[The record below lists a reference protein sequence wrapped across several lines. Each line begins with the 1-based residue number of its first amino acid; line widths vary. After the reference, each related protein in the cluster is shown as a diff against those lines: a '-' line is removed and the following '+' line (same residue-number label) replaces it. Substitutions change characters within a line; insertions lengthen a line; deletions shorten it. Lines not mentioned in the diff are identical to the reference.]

1 MKMTISVFMKEN
13 NKEKSVLVL
22 KNKKINWLIIISIV
36 ILLVDQVIKALIVSK
51 LYNSSVVLIPN
62 ILNLTYV
69 ENTGAA
75 FGIGSSSTAMFIIV
89 NIIVIGLIVYFIYSK
104 KEELSKTILFALHLI
119 LAGGIGNLIDRIVRG
134 FVVDYIDIN
143 PIFKFPVF
151 NLADICVTLGCIIVV
166 IYLIINIIKE
176 RRRM

>member
-1 MKMTISVFMKEN
+1 MVIIIIILDQLIKG
-13 NKEKSVLVL
+13 
-22 KNKKINWLIIISIV
+22 LII
-36 ILLVDQVIKALIVSK
+36 SK
-51 LYNSSVVLIPN
+51 LYNNTIVLIPK

-89 NIIVIGLIVYFIYSK
+89 NAIIIGLIIYFIHSK
-104 KEELSKTILFALHLI
+104 KGEISKIILFALHLI
-119 LAGGIGNLIDRIVRG
+119 LAGGIGNLIDRIFKG

-151 NLADICVTLGCIIVV
+151 NLADICITIGYTIIV
-166 IYLIINIIKE
+166 IYLITNIIEE
-176 RRRM
+176 RRKL

>member
-1 MKMTISVFMKEN
+1 MVIIIIILDQLIKG
-13 NKEKSVLVL
+13 
-22 KNKKINWLIIISIV
+22 LII
-36 ILLVDQVIKALIVSK
+36 SK
-51 LYNSSVVLIPN
+51 LYNNTIVLIPK

-89 NIIVIGLIVYFIYSK
+89 NAIIIGLIIYFIHSK
-104 KEELSKTILFALHLI
+104 KGEISKIILFALHLI
-119 LAGGIGNLIDRIVRG
+119 LAGGIGNLIDRIFKG

-151 NLADICVTLGCIIVV
+151 NLADICITIGCTIIV
-166 IYLIINIIKE
+166 IYLITNIIKE
-176 RRRM
+176 RRKL

>member
-1 MKMTISVFMKEN
+1 MVIIIIILDQLIKG
-13 NKEKSVLVL
+13 
-22 KNKKINWLIIISIV
+22 LII
-36 ILLVDQVIKALIVSK
+36 SK
-51 LYNSSVVLIPN
+51 LYNNTIVLIPK

-89 NIIVIGLIVYFIYSK
+89 NAIIIGLIIYFIHSK
-104 KEELSKTILFALHLI
+104 KAEISKIILFALHLI
-119 LAGGIGNLIDRIVRG
+119 LAGGIGNLIDRIFKG

-151 NLADICVTLGCIIVV
+151 NLADICITIGCTIIV
-166 IYLIINIIKE
+166 IYLITNIIKE
-176 RRRM
+176 RRKL

>member
-1 MKMTISVFMKEN
+1 MVIIIIILDQLIKG
-13 NKEKSVLVL
+13 
-22 KNKKINWLIIISIV
+22 LII
-36 ILLVDQVIKALIVSK
+36 SK
-51 LYNSSVVLIPN
+51 LYNNTIVLIPK

-89 NIIVIGLIVYFIYSK
+89 NAIIIGLIIYFIHSK
-104 KEELSKTILFALHLI
+104 KGEISKIILFALHLI
-119 LAGGIGNLIDRIVRG
+119 LAGGIGNLIDRIFKG

-151 NLADICVTLGCIIVV
+151 NLADICITIGYTIIV
-166 IYLIINIIKE
+166 IYLITNIIKE
-176 RRRM
+176 RRKL

>member
-1 MKMTISVFMKEN
+1 MVIIIIILDQLIKG
-13 NKEKSVLVL
+13 
-22 KNKKINWLIIISIV
+22 LII
-36 ILLVDQVIKALIVSK
+36 SK
-51 LYNSSVVLIPN
+51 LYNNTIVLIPK

-89 NIIVIGLIVYFIYSK
+89 NAIIIGLIIYFIHSK
-104 KEELSKTILFALHLI
+104 KGEISKIILFALHLI
-119 LAGGIGNLIDRIVRG
+119 LAGGIGNLIDRIFKG

-151 NLADICVTLGCIIVV
+151 NLADICITIGCTIIV
-166 IYLIINIIKE
+166 IYLITNIIEE
-176 RRRM
+176 RRKL

>member
-1 MKMTISVFMKEN
+1 M
-13 NKEKSVLVL
+13 
-22 KNKKINWLIIISIV
+22 KNKKNIFFILMVIIIIILDQLIKGLII
-36 ILLVDQVIKALIVSK
+36 SK
-51 LYNSSVVLIPN
+51 LYNNTIVLIPK

-89 NIIVIGLIVYFIYSK
+89 NAIIIGLIIYFIHSK
-104 KEELSKTILFALHLI
+104 KGEISKIILFALHLI
-119 LAGGIGNLIDRIVRG
+119 LAGGIGNLIDRIFKG

-151 NLADICVTLGCIIVV
+151 NLADICITIGYTIIV
-166 IYLIINIIKE
+166 IYLITNIIEE
-176 RRRM
+176 RRKL

>member
-1 MKMTISVFMKEN
+1 M
-13 NKEKSVLVL
+13 
-22 KNKKINWLIIISIV
+22 KNKKNIFFILMVIIIIILDQLIKGLII
-36 ILLVDQVIKALIVSK
+36 SK
-51 LYNSSVVLIPN
+51 LYNNTIVLIPK

-89 NIIVIGLIVYFIYSK
+89 NAIIIGLIIYFIHSK
-104 KEELSKTILFALHLI
+104 KGEISKIILFALHLI
-119 LAGGIGNLIDRIVRG
+119 LAGGIGNLIDRIFKG

-151 NLADICVTLGCIIVV
+151 NLADICITIGCTIIV
-166 IYLIINIIKE
+166 IYLITNIIKE
-176 RRRM
+176 RRKL

>member
-1 MKMTISVFMKEN
+1 MVIIIIILDQLIKG
-13 NKEKSVLVL
+13 
-22 KNKKINWLIIISIV
+22 LII
-36 ILLVDQVIKALIVSK
+36 SK
-51 LYNSSVVLIPN
+51 LYNNTIVLIPK

-89 NIIVIGLIVYFIYSK
+89 NAIIIGLIIYFIHSK
-104 KEELSKTILFALHLI
+104 KGEISKITLFALHLI
-119 LAGGIGNLIDRIVRG
+119 LAGGIGNLIDRIFKG

-151 NLADICVTLGCIIVV
+151 NLADICITIGYTIIV
-166 IYLIINIIKE
+166 IYLITNIIEE
-176 RRRM
+176 RRKL